1 MQPLDILRAAA
12 HSLGANRLRSAL
24 ALLGIVLGISS
35 VVVLL
40 AIGRGVSV
48 QITEQIGDLGSNLLF
63 VWPNTSEELTLRDL
77 NALRDPQFAPSIEIA
92 IPEKQTFA
100 RIDYQRKSRGTNII
114 GTTPDFLSA
123 RNLKLGAGVFITA
136 PHVANRSEVVVLGD
150 TVARDLFGNR
160 SPIGSQVRLRGNVYT
175 VVGVLDR
182 SGGGGFGSADEQAF
196 IPYTTVHYRLQRE
209 RAISGEITLSQIT
222 VKARDDADVNQAEQE
237 IKTTLR
243 ASRRLRDEADDFGI
257 FNQQQ
262 LLDAIGNVSRAIS
275 LFLGSI
281 AGISLL
287 VGGIGIMNIMLVAVT
302 ERTREIGIRQAMG
315 AKRRDIL
322 AQFVTEAIMLTV
334 GGGLVGVAMGIG
346 LSLLLQSL
354 QLGGEDGLRA
364 VVSPGIVLLALGVS
378 AGVGL
383 FFGIYPAARASGL
396 NPIEALRHE

>member
-1 MQPLDILRAAA
+1 MQPFDILRAAG

-48 QITEQIGDLGSNLLF
+48 QITNEIGNLGSNLLF
-63 VWPNTSEELTLRDL
+63 VYSTTSKELTLDDL
-77 NALRDPQFAPSIEIA
+77 NALRDPQFAPSVENA
-92 IPEKQTFA
+92 IPELQSFA
-100 RIDYQRKSRGTNII
+100 RIDYERKSRQTSIV
-114 GTTPDFLSA
+114 GTTPDFATS
-123 RNLKLGAGVFITA
+123 RNVKMASGVFITS
-136 PHVANRSEVVVLGD
+136 PHVVNRSEVVVLGG
-150 TVARDLFGNR
+150 TIAENLFGNR
-160 SPIGSQVRLRGNVYT
+160 EAVGSQVRVRGNEYT
-175 VVGVLDR
+175 VIGTLDR
-182 SGGGGFGSADEQAF
+182 TGGGGFGSFDTQVF

-209 RAISGEITLSQIT
+209 RAVSGDITLSQII
-222 VKARDDADVNQAEQE
+222 VKVRDDADVSQAEKE
-237 IKTTLR
+237 VKATLR

-257 FNQQQ
+257 FNQQE
-262 LLDAIGNVSRAIS
+262 LLNAIGNVSRAIS

-322 AQFVTEAIMLTV
+322 AQFVTEAVMLTV
-334 GGGLVGVAMGIG
+334 GGGLVGVGLGISI
-346 LSLLLQSL
+346 SLILQSL
-354 QLGGEDGLRA
+354 QLGGDNGLSA
-364 VVSPGIVLLALGVS
+364 VVSPSIVLLALGVS

>member
-1 MQPLDILRAAA
+1 MHPLDILRAAA

-48 QITEQIGDLGSNLLF
+48 QITDQIGNLGSNLLF
-63 VWPNTSEELTLRDL
+63 VYRTASDPLTLDDVDAL
-77 NALRDPQFAPSIEIA
+77 NDRQFAPSVEIA
-92 IPEKQTFA
+92 IPENSTFG
-100 RIDYQRKSRGTNII
+100 RIDYGRKSRDTSIV
-114 GTTPDFLSA
+114 GTTSDFASA
-123 RNLKLGAGVFITA
+123 RNVKMASGVFISA
-136 PHVANRSEVVVLGD
+136 PHVDNRSEVVVLGG
-150 TVARDLFGNR
+150 TVAENLFGNR
-160 SPIGSQVRLRGNVYT
+160 SALGSQVRIRGNIYT
-175 VVGVLDR
+175 VIGTLKK
-182 SGGGGFGSADEQAF
+182 SGGGGFGEFATRAYV
-196 IPYTTVHYRLQRE
+196 PYTTVHFRLQRD
-209 RAISGEITLSQIT
+209 RAVSGQIEIDQII
-222 VKARDDADVNQAEQE
+222 VKAADGADLNAVEEEVKA
-237 IKTTLR
+237 TLR
-243 ASRRLRDEADDFGI
+243 ASRRLRDKADDFDI

-262 LLDAIGNVSRAIS
+262 LLDAIGTVSRAIS

-322 AQFVTEAIMLTV
+322 AQFVTEAVMLTV
-334 GGGLVGVAMGIG
+334 GGGLVGAGLGVS

-354 QLGGEDGLRA
+354 QLGGPDGLTA
-364 VVSPGIVLLALGVS
+364 AVSPGIVSLALGVS
-378 AGVGL
+378 AAVGL
-383 FFGIYPAARASGL
+383 FFGIYPAVRASGL